1 MRAPCSPITPTASRR
16 RPIFCFS
23 ACVSHA
29 PWAIASRRSIMRARC
44 AWNFRPRSRRARSP
58 TSTAAPARKR
68 AMTPDAPDARP
79 SGIGARLRAARER
92 LGMTLTQAS
101 EKLHV
106 EPKSLVA
113 LEAEDFAIFGAPV
126 FTRGH
131 IRRYSE
137 LLGERTD
144 ELVALYNETARAAQP
159 V

>member
-1 MRAPCSPITPTASRR
+1 
-16 RPIFCFS
+16 
-23 ACVSHA
+23 
-29 PWAIASRRSIMRARC
+29 
-44 AWNFRPRSRRARSP
+44 
-58 TSTAAPARKR
+58 
-68 AMTPDAPDARP
+68 MTPDAPAARP

-113 LEAEDFAIFGAPV
+113 LESEDFAIFGAPV

-137 LLGERTD
+137 LLGEQTD

-159 V
+159 VAPRPPRIDPLVDVRRFAVPALFALIGLVLLAVVWWILKKG

>member
-1 MRAPCSPITPTASRR
+1 
-16 RPIFCFS
+16 
-23 ACVSHA
+23 
-29 PWAIASRRSIMRARC
+29 
-44 AWNFRPRSRRARSP
+44 
-58 TSTAAPARKR
+58 
-68 AMTPDAPDARP
+68 
-79 SGIGARLRAARER
+79 
-92 LGMTLTQAS
+92 MTLTQAS

-159 V
+159 VAPRPPRIDPLVDVRRFAVPALFALIGLVLLAVVWWILKKG